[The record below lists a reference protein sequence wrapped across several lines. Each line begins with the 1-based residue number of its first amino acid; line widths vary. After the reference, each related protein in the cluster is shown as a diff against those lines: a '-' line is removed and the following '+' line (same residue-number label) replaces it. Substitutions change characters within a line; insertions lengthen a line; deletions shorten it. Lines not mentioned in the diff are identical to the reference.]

1 MTLSV
6 GTRLGPY
13 EILSPLGAGGMGQ
26 VYRARDTGLGR
37 DVALKTLPDS
47 VTHDTE
53 RLARFRRE
61 AQVLASLNHP
71 HVGAIYGL
79 EQVDGQQVLVLEF
92 VDGETLAHRI
102 ARGPIPV
109 DDAVGMAAQI
119 AAALEAAHD
128 KGIIHRDLKP
138 ANIALTKE
146 GAVKVLDFGL
156 AKAVGPGVAS
166 GAGDVLNSPTITS
179 PAALTMGGTILGTA
193 AYMSPEQ
200 ARGKAVDERSDVWA
214 FGCVLFEMLTGRR
227 PFGTED
233 LSATLASVLRDEP
246 DWQALP
252 AAARPLASLLRRLL
266 EKDPARRLRNMG
278 DVKLL
283 LTDAEQPTSPLVAV
297 ENVAARPH
305 HRWVV
310 GAAAVGVAVGGV
322 SAALL
327 LPWQRGAT
335 PTPRIERFALTS
347 DAAPPSTEPSGRN
360 LAISPDGSRVV
371 YTTGSS
377 PQYQLVVR
385 SIDQVDGTVIAGTD
399 RARDPFF
406 SADGRQIGYAT
417 LDELRRVPVDGGSSI
432 RICRVSVV
440 FSGAS
445 WAPDDSI
452 IFAQGGGLGLFR
464 VPAAGGEPELIAAPD
479 PSKGESNYLRPTVL
493 PDGRSVLYTVV
504 LGSGQTR
511 IVARR
516 LGGRDATTVV
526 ESGFGAEYLPSGHLV
541 YGQDQRLMAVPFDPT
556 AFRATGSPVPIQG
569 DVSTKP
575 LTAVANVV
583 ATGDG
588 TVVYFSGGPSGGPR
602 QLVWVDHGGAQ
613 TRALE
618 QPLEQ
623 PRYPRL
629 SPDGGRLAI
638 TTGPTGAGNVWV
650 HDLTAASRR
659 PLKLT
664 FEDHNL
670 FPIWSS
676 DGRRIVFITRGR
688 ANYLNTVAADGS
700 SLEPEILATNDE
712 PQVPMTWVPGTDLV
726 LVAGVTVRAETRQDL
741 KLFQMTGRSWR
752 HWLQTRFEE
761 TEARVSADGK
771 WVAYTSDQTGQP
783 EVWVR
788 SFLDAG
794 TPIRVS
800 PDGGHDAVWS
810 PDGRELFYRNGTR
823 MMAAKVAPAAPT
835 MRVESP
841 RQLFDGGFE
850 PGSQRAFD
858 VGPDGRFL
866 MVAASP
872 RDSSASLVLVRN
884 WGHQITELVRPK

>member
-13 EILSPLGAGGMGQ
+13 EILSPLGEGGMGQ

-47 VTHDTE
+47 FTHDAE

-61 AQVLASLNHP
+61 AQVLASVNHP
-71 HVGAIYGL
+71 HIGAIYGL

-92 VDGETLAHRI
+92 VDGETLGNRI
-102 ARGPIPV
+102 ARGPIPLEDTV
-109 DDAVGMAAQI
+109 VLASQI
-119 AAALEAAHD
+119 ADALEAAHD

-156 AKAVGPGVAS
+156 AKAGGAGGANS
-166 GAGDVLNSPTITS
+166 AGDVLNSPTITS
-179 PAALTMGGTILGTA
+179 PAALTMDGMILGTA

-200 ARGKAVDERSDVWA
+200 AKGRATDRRCDVWA
-214 FGCVLFEMLTGRR
+214 FGCVVYEMLTGCR
-227 PFGTED
+227 PFDGED
-233 LSATLASVLRDEP
+233 MSATLASVLRDEP

-252 AAARPLASLLRRLL
+252 AAARPLASLLSRLL

-278 DVKLL
+278 DVRLL
-283 LTDAEQPTSPLVAV
+283 LTEAERPASPLVEV
-297 ENVAARPH
+297 GGVARS
-305 HRWVV
+305 HRWWIV
-310 GAAAVGVAVGGV
+310 GAAAVGVAVGGA
-322 SAALL
+322 SAAIL

-377 PQYQLVVR
+377 PGYQLVVR
-385 SIDQVDGTVIAGTD
+385 SIGQVDGTVIAGTD

-417 LDELRRVPVDGGSSI
+417 LDELRRVAVDGGSSI
-432 RICRVSVV
+432 RICRISFV

-445 WAPDDSI
+445 WSPDDSI
-452 IFAQGGGLGLFR
+452 IFAQAGGLGLFR
-464 VPAAGGEPELIAAPD
+464 VPAAGGEPEVIASPD

-504 LGSGQTR
+504 LGSGQTQ

-516 LGGRDATTVV
+516 LGGGDATTVV

-541 YGQDQRLMAVPFDPT
+541 YGQDERLMAVPFDPT
-556 AFRATGSPVPIQG
+556 ALRATGSPVPIQG

-575 LTAVANVV
+575 LAGVSNVV
-583 ATGDG
+583 AAGDG
-588 TVVYFSGGPSGGPR
+588 TVVYFSGGPSRGLR
-602 QLVWVDHGGAQ
+602 HLVWVDHRGTQ

-618 QPLEQ
+618 QPLEL

-650 HDLTAASRR
+650 HDLTGASR
-659 PLKLT
+659 PALKLT

-670 FPIWSS
+670 FPIWSP
-676 DGRRIVFITRGR
+676 DGKRILFITRGR
-688 ANYLNTVAADGS
+688 ANYLNTVAAEGS
-700 SLEPEILATNDE
+700 SLEPEILATNAE

-741 KLFQMTGRSWR
+741 ELFEMTGRTWR
-752 HWLQTRFEE
+752 HWLQTRFDE
-761 TEARVSADGK
+761 TEARVSPDGK
-771 WVAYTSDQTGQP
+771 WVAYTGDQTGQP

-800 PDGGHDAVWS
+800 PDGGRDAVWS
-810 PDGRELFYRNGTR
+810 PDGRELFYRNGSR

-841 RQLFDGGFE
+841 RQLFEGGFE

-866 MVAASP
+866 MIAAGP
-872 RDSSASLVLVRN
+872 RDLSASIVLVRN
-884 WGHQITELVRPK
+884 WGHQIRELVRPK